1 MFLEFACDKIAYFRT
16 LKLLTKQEIIHSMER
31 VTYEKDHLLCKKDD
45 IATKMFIIQDGIV
58 EVACKY
64 APKIEEQFVIER
76 LGRGSI
82 IGQYSVLSQEHK
94 TKFAVMS
101 RTYVRILTLSECFFR
116 HYTNEIPGLEYCL
129 FEVQHHEHKFGIPDC
144 DIKVYDKNPVRYATR
159 VKRAFKRHRILEEHK
174 NELLLGKIKQKNT
187 E

>member
-1 MFLEFACDKIAYFRT
+1 
-16 LKLLTKQEIIHSMER
+16 MER

-82 IGQYSVLSQEHK
+82 INHRSFMLEDDADTDFRCLTSVSCFELSAEKLQIIKDRKEDMRAAYSQVE
-94 TKFAVMS
+94 
-101 RTYVRILTLSECFFR
+101 
-116 HYTNEIPGLEYCL
+116 
-129 FEVQHHEHKFGIPDC
+129 
-144 DIKVYDKNPVRYATR
+144 
-159 VKRAFKRHRILEEHK
+159 
-174 NELLLGKIKQKNT
+174 
-187 E
+187 